1 MLFNLFRDGYKWLVK
16 SIIASYLDL
25 GDRVARD
32 IETEKKAEEERR
44 KEARRRIEE
53 RGKTEDNNESVGN
66 GNATQDKFDPPGFVP
81 VEQLRA
87 KWDASHDASSDISE
101 TKHEEPTV
109 TNSTISSDT
118 VETLSAKKLVEK
130 LELEPLSGPKKKGLL
145 SKLNKFTNGGHEV
158 RSIDSRL
165 SGK

>member
-1 MLFNLFRDGYKWLVK
+1 MVFLFRDGYKWLVK
-16 SIIASYLDL
+16 SIIANYLDL

-32 IETEKKAEEERR
+32 IETERKAEEERR

-53 RGKTEDNNESVGN
+53 RRKNEENNESVGN
-66 GNATQDKFDPPGFVP
+66 GSVNQDKFDPPGFVP

-87 KWDASHDASSDISE
+87 KWDASSDISE
-101 TKHEEPTV
+101 TKQEEPNV

-130 LELEPLSGPKKKGLL
+130 LELEPLSGPKKKMQ
-145 SKLNKFTNGGHEV
+145 
-158 RSIDSRL
+158 
-165 SGK
+165 